1 MKAVSTVSVQDT
13 SLDNALIIGRTR
25 NEKDA
30 LITGSTE
37 TEITNRPQYSTGK
50 EAILIGTRMKGTTG
64 KSATRRDMSVI
75 RGTIRGIWTIGRTDI
90 AGTLSMIG
98 TEDKGMREDVA
109 TNALVL
115 QATLGTG
122 DDHGRLKTITG
133 DAGTDTRPMEGKKGL
148 VITTSIKGEV
158 PQILTRR
165 SADHTNI
172 WIQGWLGSC
181 CLWLFVRLK

>member
-1 MKAVSTVSVQDT
+1 MKAVSTASVQDT
-13 SLDNALIIGRTR
+13 SLDNVLITGRTR

-30 LITGSTE
+30 LIIGKTE
-37 TEITNRPQYSTGK
+37 TEVTNKLQDNIRK
-50 EAILIGTRMKGTTG
+50 EAILIGTQTKGPTG
-64 KSATRRDMSVI
+64 KTVTRTDTSAI
-75 RGTIRGIWTIGRTDI
+75 RGTIIGIWTIGRTDI

-109 TNALVL
+109 MNAPVL

-133 DAGTDTRPMEGKKGL
+133 DTETDIRPMEGKKGL
-148 VITTSIKGEV
+148 VITTDIKGEV

-181 CLWLFVRLK
+181 CL